1 MLCLPKKKGASNCND
16 KHHEHGMQ
24 IETFNTLTEIQYFTR
39 NMTSAPFSSANQ
51 IATVKRIPVPEIAN
65 QQQCELGLHIY
76 QQ

>member
-1 MLCLPKKKGASNCND
+1 
-16 KHHEHGMQ
+16 MQ